1 VPSEKLIQIAFK
13 YPESEDCYVLNLSE
27 KGTRLCSIDEV
38 WQYKNAFVFAAFDFF
53 RTHKFHVFLPDSI
66 SKSSI
71 DNFSGL
77 EKFDFKNQNIPEN
90 TDTTKDSFLR
100 NVEEAK
106 KEMKNSTLEKVALS
120 RVKNINLAADLSPD
134 EVFTQLCRNFP
145 NAFVFFVHSPSTGT
159 WAGATPE
166 CLLSVRGGRI
176 HSMSLAGTLSDSDN
190 HQWTG
195 KEYTE
200 QNIVTEYIRKI
211 FLESG
216 FESVSVSSP
225 NVLKIGKLNHLKTD
239 FSAHFSE
246 SDAHKL
252 SELITLLHPTPAVGG
267 YPKNE
272 AIQFIEN
279 VELHRRLY
287 YTGFSGL
294 INFKHGSDLFVNL
307 RLFQIFRK
315 FLTFYAGAG
324 ITDASDAVKEWKETE
339 NKIQMT
345 AALFADYY

>member
-1 VPSEKLIQIAFK
+1 MPSEKLIQIAFK
-13 YPESEDCYVLNLSE
+13 YPECEDCYVLNLTE

-53 RTHKFHVFLPDSI
+53 RTRKLHVFLPDSI
-66 SKSSI
+66 SKSSV

-77 EKFDFKNQNIPEN
+77 EKFDFDNQNIPEN
-90 TDTTKDSFLR
+90 TDTFKESFLQ

-120 RVKNINLAADLSPD
+120 RVKSINLAADLSPD

-145 NAFVFFVHSPSTGT
+145 NAFVFYVHAPATGI

-166 CLLSVRGGRI
+166 CLLSVRDNCI
-176 HSMSLAGTLSDSDN
+176 KSMSLAGTLSDSDN
-190 HQWTG
+190 NQWTG
-195 KEYTE
+195 KEFTE
-200 QNIVTEYIRKI
+200 QNIVTEYIRKA
-211 FLESG
+211 FLDSG

-225 NVLKIGKLNHLKTD
+225 NVLKIGNLNHLKTD
-239 FSAHFSE
+239 FAAAFAE
-246 SDAHKL
+246 SDEQKL
-252 SELITLLHPTPAVGG
+252 SDFITLLHPTPAVGG
-267 YPKNE
+267 YPKNK
-272 AIQFIEN
+272 AIQFIEKM
-279 VELHRRLY
+279 ESHRRLY

-315 FLTFYAGAG
+315 SFTFYAGAG
-324 ITDASDAVKEWKETE
+324 ITDASDAEKEWKETE